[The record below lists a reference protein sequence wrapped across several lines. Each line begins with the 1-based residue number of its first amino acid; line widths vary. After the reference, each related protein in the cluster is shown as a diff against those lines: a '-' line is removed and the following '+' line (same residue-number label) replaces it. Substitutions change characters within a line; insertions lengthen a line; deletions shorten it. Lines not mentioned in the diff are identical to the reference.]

1 MSQENEGVTAE
12 ETNEPVE
19 SVSQE
24 ASAPISAS
32 EPNYEAFIKSDA
44 FADVVNDAVQRAS
57 QSQRDRATA
66 KNSTEIAEVKTSVDE
81 VLGQWQSLQDD
92 VGFSPEQARY
102 IMNNPPTPIAKQVIA
117 PEASVG
123 TGEQVASLDYNK
135 AFTDAGIDPNSP
147 AAIQAAQRAGNDP
160 VKLAFE
166 TGRLSNQS
174 ETPAPSAAGVVQS
187 GGSTSASPP
196 EDLETIGAELSE
208 ITDAAIRGDA
218 KAIERRAELRAELN
232 MLAPAQDVIAS
243 ASNPQS

>member
-92 VGFSPEQARY
+92 VGFTPEQAKWA
-102 IMNNPPTPIAKQVIA
+102 MNNMNPQAGTVVA

-123 TGEQVASLDYNK
+123 TGEQAQSLDYNK